1 VSEQP
6 VTRVDAAEP
15 QWATAWP
22 PAEGAERARTLFRD
36 RLDHEPDGV
45 WSAPGRVNLIGEHTD
60 YNGGLCLPTALP
72 HRTYVALSVR
82 DDDRVL
88 LTSAQADGGALWEG
102 RTDRLGPG
110 DLQGFP
116 AYTGGVAWALA
127 HDGVLPAVP
136 AFEAAVDACVP
147 FGSGLSS
154 SASLS
159 TAVAVALDDA
169 AGESVGAS
177 DAGRVRLVEACVR
190 AENDVAGA
198 PTGGLDQSAALRSAE
213 GHALLLDFR
222 PGLSAEESARRVPF
236 DLAAAGLE
244 LLVIDTRAPHEN
256 ADGQYAQRRATC
268 EAAAATLGVATL
280 RDVTPDGLDA
290 ALAALPD
297 DVARRRVRHVVTE
310 VQRVERFVALLE
322 SPEGLATHADELGAL
337 FVASHRSLRDDYEVS
352 CAELDVAVDTALT
365 AGAVGARMTGG
376 GFGGSAIAIVPAG
389 TEQDVARAVV
399 RAFAERGFAAPQ
411 FLTAEPSGPAHREA

>member
-1 VSEQP
+1 MSEP
-6 VTRVDAAEP
+6 HTTAPTVRPA
-15 QWATAWP
+15 WATAWT
-22 PAEGAERARTLFRD
+22 PAEGAERARALFRD
-36 RLDHEPDGV
+36 RVGHEPAGV

-82 DDDRVL
+82 DDDRVT
-88 LTSAQADGGALWEG
+88 LTSAQAEDGAVWEG

-110 DLQGFP
+110 DVSGFP
-116 AYTGGVAWALA
+116 AYTGGVAWALH
-127 HDGVLPAVP
+127 HDGVLPRVP

-169 AGESVGAS
+169 AGDGVGAT

-222 PGLSAEESARRVPF
+222 PGLSAAESARRVPF

-256 ADGQYAQRRATC
+256 ADGQYAQRRAMC
-268 EAAAATLGVATL
+268 ETAAETLGVATL
-280 RDVTPDGLDA
+280 RDVTPGGLDA
-290 ALAALPD
+290 ALTALPD
-297 DVARRRVRHVVTE
+297 DVVRRRVRHVVTE
-310 VQRVERFVALLE
+310 VERVEQFVALLE
-322 SPEGLATHADELGAL
+322 SPEGLAAHARELGAL

-352 CAELDVAVDTALT
+352 CRELDVAVETALA
-365 AGAVGARMTGG
+365 AGALGARMTGG

-389 TEQDVARAVV
+389 REEEVARAVV
-399 RAFAERGFAAPQ
+399 RAFAERGFAEPQ
-411 FLTAEPSGPAHREA
+411 FLTAEPSGPAHREP